1 MPHAKESS
9 VRLDFYPRPPRGGRP
24 RLAMHRLSLPEI
36 SIHAL
41 REEGDSTSSGPINRG
56 RPFLSTPSARRATG
70 NFRPDCCLGQ
80 DFYPR
85 PPRGGR
91 RHQVQLFGSHGL
103 FLSTPSAR
111 RATSGT
117 HSFIRWLNISIHALR
132 EEGDIRKL
140 KFTQMVQQ
148 FLSTPSA
155 RRATS
160 AFLPRKRLFTNFYP
174 RPPRGGRPTP
184 VQLSLSLMDF
194 YPRPPRGGRPRRRKS
209 LTRVVKFLST
219 PSARRATC
227 TYIQRLGGWVNF
239 YPRPPR
245 GGRLQRPAE
254 RRRTGNFYPRPPRGG
269 RPGGLAGDHHPLRN
283 FYPRPP
289 RGGRHMSILST

>member
-111 RATSGT
+111 RATAS
-117 HSFIRWLNISIHALR
+117 SSNFRIARVISIHALR
-132 EEGDIRKL
+132 EEGDQRHAL
-140 KFTQMVQQ
+140 FHPMV
-148 FLSTPSA
+148 
-155 RRATS
+155 
-160 AFLPRKRLFTNFYP
+160 KY
-174 RPPRGGRPTP
+174 
-184 VQLSLSLMDF
+184 
-194 YPRPPRGGRPRRRKS
+194 
-209 LTRVVKFLST
+209 
-219 PSARRATC
+219 
-227 TYIQRLGGWVNF
+227 
-239 YPRPPR
+239 
-245 GGRLQRPAE
+245 
-254 RRRTGNFYPRPPRGG
+254 
-269 RPGGLAGDHHPLRN
+269 

-289 RGGRHMSILST
+289 RGGRHQKAEIYTDGAAISIHALREEGDRDGERA